1 MSGIKSVDVHP
12 LDPNLKTGPTR
23 MMSGPV
29 RIRSVTPGTAYGEF
43 ATWLYVGVTGDVSI
57 IEWDGTVIT
66 IPGLAAGVWHP
77 IYSVQVNTA
86 GTTATSIL
94 WAS

>member
-1 MSGIKSVDVHP
+1 MALNILNVQA

-23 MMSGPV
+23 VMSGPV
-29 RIRSVTPGTAYGEF
+29 RMRAVTPDTAYGEF

-57 IEWDGTVIT
+57 VEWDGTT
-66 IPGLAAGVWHP
+66 IVLTGLAAGVWHP
-77 IYSVQVNTA
+77 IYSLMVNSA
-86 GTTATSIL
+86 GTTATNMA

>member
-1 MSGIKSVDVHP
+1 MALNILNVQP

-23 MMSGPV
+23 VMSGPV
-29 RIRSVTPGTAYGEF
+29 RMRAVTPDTAYGEF

-57 IEWDGTVIT
+57 VEWDGTT
-66 IPGLAAGVWHP
+66 IVLTGLAAGVWHP
-77 IYSVQVNTA
+77 IYSLMVNSA
-86 GTTATSIL
+86 GTTATNMA